1 MTLSDRLAAA
11 AKARGEVVA
20 VRKKP
25 VEPPVAAPAAEE
37 VAADRRRIVAAAT
50 QPAAAVEPELGAA
63 PDSICPTC
71 GRTGELGV
79 IDLPGRTADWTCT
92 ACGTLW
98 QVGLDEPA
106 TTVQA

>member
-20 VRKKP
+20 VRRRP
-25 VEPPVAAPAAEE
+25 AEPEAAPAPVEE
-37 VAADRRRIVAAAT
+37 APIERRRIVVAAT
-50 QPAAAVEPELGAA
+50 KPATTVDPELGAA

-106 TTVQA
+106 QAT

>member
-20 VRKKP
+20 VRRPP
-25 VEPPVAAPAAEE
+25 VEPERAPAPVDEPP
-37 VAADRRRIVAAAT
+37 VDRRRIVVAAT
-50 QPAAAVEPELGAA
+50 KPATAVAPELGAA

-106 TTVQA
+106 QAT

>member
-20 VRKKP
+20 VRRQP
-25 VEPPVAAPAAEE
+25 VEPAIEPEPVVAEPVE
-37 VAADRRRIVAAAT
+37 RRRIVVAAT
-50 QPAAAVEPELGAA
+50 KPATAVEPELGAA
-63 PDSICPTC
+63 PDSVCPTC

-98 QVGLDEPA
+98 QVTLDEPA
-106 TTVQA
+106 RSV

>member
-20 VRKKP
+20 VRTKP
-25 VEPPVAAPAAEE
+25 VEAEAVAPPVEEE
-37 VAADRRRIVAAAT
+37 VVERRRVVVAATHPAT
-50 QPAAAVEPELGAA
+50 AVEPELGAA

-106 TTVQA
+106 NTVQA

>member
-20 VRKKP
+20 VRRRPAEPERPPIP
-25 VEPPVAAPAAEE
+25 VDEPPV
-37 VAADRRRIVAAAT
+37 DRRRIVVAAT
-50 QPAAAVEPELGAA
+50 KPATAVDPELGAA

-106 TTVQA
+106 QAT